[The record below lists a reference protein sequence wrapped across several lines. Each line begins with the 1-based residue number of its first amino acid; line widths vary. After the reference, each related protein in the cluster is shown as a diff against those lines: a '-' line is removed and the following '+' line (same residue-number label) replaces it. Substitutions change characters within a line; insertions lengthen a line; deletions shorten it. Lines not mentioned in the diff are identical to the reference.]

1 MARRAD
7 NRLIRSS
14 VPSGPEVARRRSI
27 RLEGYDYPSAG
38 AYFVTL
44 CTAHREPLLGR
55 VAGGRMVENP
65 NAKVIRGRWFG
76 LPDHYPHVRLDAFV
90 VMPDRVH
97 GIVVLGG
104 TRPIRSESEG

>member
-1 MARRAD
+1 VRRAD
-7 NRLIRSS
+7 NRVIRSS
-14 VPSGPEVARRRSI
+14 VPSGPEAARRRSI
-27 RLEGYDYPSAG
+27 RLESYDYPSAG

-55 VAGGRMVENP
+55 VAGGRTVEIP
-65 NAKVIRGRWFG
+65 NVKVIRGRWLG
-76 LPDHYPHVRLDAFV
+76 LPDHYPHVGLDAFV
-90 VMPDRVH
+90 VMPGHVH